1 MSLLTHLMSWHV
13 FEVDRAIDYA
23 EWSQSVPCVRVVEG
37 GPRGRPGCPVRL
49 VLTGGLHKPVKRCV
63 RAEDAVPDGEPY
75 TAELGS
81 MPASTHHAI
90 RSQEQSCQ
98 ANHVPA
104 PNGQDQSANLVY
116 QRTLCIREPCV
127 SENLVYPRTS
137 YPEWPMSD
145 GPCSL

>member
-23 EWSQSVPCVRVVEG
+23 EWSQSVPCVSAVEG

-63 RAEDAVPDGEPY
+63 RTEDAVPDGEPY

-90 RSQEQSCQ
+90 RRQEQLARPIMCPLQTSKT
-98 ANHVPA
+98 NP
-104 PNGQDQSANLVY
+104 
-116 QRTLCIREPCV
+116 RTLCIREPCV
-127 SENLVYPRTS
+127 SANLVYPKTLCIRAVPTLS
-137 YPEWPMSD
+137 
-145 GPCSL
+145 GP